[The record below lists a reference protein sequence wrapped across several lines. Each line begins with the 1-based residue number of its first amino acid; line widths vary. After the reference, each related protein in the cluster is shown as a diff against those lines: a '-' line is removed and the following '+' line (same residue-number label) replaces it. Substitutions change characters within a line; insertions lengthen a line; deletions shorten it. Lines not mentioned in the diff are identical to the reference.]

1 MKIQIRLFILIAL
14 ISSLLAGCAAPPAAP
29 TEAPAVQAPTE
40 APAVQ
45 APTEAPAVQAT
56 QAPTQPPAPAE
67 KVKLVIWWWGE
78 QEAPGAQKWLNETTA
93 MYTKEHPNIEFET
106 VLQDTDAL
114 VPAFQAAAAAKQGP
128 DIEYFWGGVWTL
140 ENAWAGS
147 IIPVDDLIPAE
158 ERAHYINNFE
168 RTYDGK
174 LWGVSWYLSGN
185 PFIFNPSLFKQAGL
199 DPANPPK
206 TWDDLKA
213 ACGKL
218 NAIGVTPIS
227 GGLKDG
233 WFGGWLFSI
242 LARQPLDSEKDFV
255 AASVGTMKF
264 TDPKFAEWWSRL
276 KELKDANC
284 WNKDINSLDYQEGL
298 NLFVQNK
305 AAMIFSNDTFLK
317 GWADQMG
324 GWDNMSVMKV
334 PTYGS
339 GKLADDYIVTAQG
352 WGITSWSEHPQEAA
366 DFLMYMHTPDRLNA
380 WFKDTG
386 VIPADNRLDASL
398 IDQPTL
404 KQIYEWDTTVAGP
417 NLENFIPS
425 ILDEQANFAGTQL
438 LFSGDKTPAEL
449 AQLADDTVQ
458 KWREQSPDAVTNFT
472 NWAK

>member
-1 MKIQIRLFILIAL
+1 
-14 ISSLLAGCAAPPAAP
+14 
-29 TEAPAVQAPTE
+29 V
-40 APAVQ
+40 
-45 APTEAPAVQAT
+45 
-56 QAPTQPPAPAE
+56 
-67 KVKLVIWWWGE
+67 
-78 QEAPGAQKWLNETTA
+78 
-93 MYTKEHPNIEFET
+93 
-106 VLQDTDAL
+106 
-114 VPAFQAAAAAKQGP
+114 
-128 DIEYFWGGVWTL
+128 
-140 ENAWAGS
+140 
-147 IIPVDDLIPAE
+147 
-158 ERAHYINNFE
+158 
-168 RTYDGK
+168 
-174 LWGVSWYLSGN
+174 
-185 PFIFNPSLFKQAGL
+185 FNPSLFTQAGL

-218 NAIGVTPIS
+218 NAIGVTPIA

-242 LARQPLDSEKDFV
+242 LARQPLDSEKDFM

-276 KELKDANC
+276 KELKDAGC
-284 WNKDINSLDYQEGL
+284 WNKDINSLDYQQGQD
-298 NLFVQNK
+298 LFVQGK
-305 AAMIFSNDTFLK
+305 AAMIFGNDTFLK
-317 GWADQMG
+317 GWADTI

-334 PTYGS
+334 PMYGS

-352 WGITSWSEHPQEAA
+352 WGITSWSQHPQEAA

-404 KQIYEWDTTVAGP
+404 KQIYDWDTTVAGP